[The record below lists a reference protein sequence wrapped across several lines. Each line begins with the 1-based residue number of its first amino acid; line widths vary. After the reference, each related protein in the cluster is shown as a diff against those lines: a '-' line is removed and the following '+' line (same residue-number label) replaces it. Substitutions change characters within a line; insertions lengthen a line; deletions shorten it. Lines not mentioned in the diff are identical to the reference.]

1 MTTRIAKALLHLA
14 SPMAGNEV
22 RKLVRDLTRF
32 AGVARVLAS
41 TKVPRLLAINYDPNV
56 IQVHTLVSY
65 VRRGWT
71 GARLV

>member
-1 MTTRIAKALLHLA
+1 MKTNVAKALLHLA
-14 SPMAGNEV
+14 GPMAGNEV
-22 RKLVRDLTRF
+22 RKLVRDLARF
-32 AGVARVLAS
+32 AGVARVMAS

>member
-1 MTTRIAKALLHLA
+1 MKTHLAKALLHIA
-14 SPMAGNEV
+14 SPLAGNEV
-22 RKLVRDLTRF
+22 RKLVRDLARF

-65 VRRGWT
+65 VRRDWT
-71 GARLV
+71 GTRLV

>member
-1 MTTRIAKALLHLA
+1 MKTHIAKALLHLA
-14 SPMAGNEV
+14 GPLAGHEV
-22 RKLVRDLTRF
+22 RNLVRDLARF
-32 AGVARVLAS
+32 AGVGRVMAS

-56 IQVHTLVSY
+56 IQVHTLMNY